1 MNCGKCLPYLPGDG
15 EGWKASVLPGCHID
29 QNKARLGEG
38 GGSLRGEGTPFVRQ
52 PKGVPSPL
60 NQKKQKPSS
69 KTFHKKLDEQGLS
82 A

>member
-1 MNCGKCLPYLPGDG
+1 MHDRRSPFFGFPGDG
-15 EGWKASVLPGCHID
+15 EGGKASVLPGCYID

-60 NQKKQKPSS
+60 NQKKTKILR
-69 KTFHKKLDEQGLS
+69 KKLDEQGLS